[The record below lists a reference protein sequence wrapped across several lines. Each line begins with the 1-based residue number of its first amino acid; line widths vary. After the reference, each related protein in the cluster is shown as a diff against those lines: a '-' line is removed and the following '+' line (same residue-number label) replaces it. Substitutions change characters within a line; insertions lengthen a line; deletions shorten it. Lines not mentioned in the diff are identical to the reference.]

1 MPGGRYHTLA
11 WLLWLLGAASLALL
25 NQQPL
30 LQVLLCLAVGAVFRT
45 CAPPSEVRQGWSAF
59 LRLGFFAWAI
69 ALAFNLLSVHAG
81 RYVLFRLPK
90 AWPLVGGPI
99 TLEALLYGLASGASL
114 FAILLVFATF
124 NAVVDMHR
132 LLRWVP
138 AGLSEAGLVVSIAV
152 TFVPQLLTA
161 WREIRDAQRVRGH
174 RVQGLRALVPLVVP
188 LLTMA
193 LERSLTLAESMEAR
207 GFGGATS
214 PTSRWGRA
222 AIPVLT
228 VLGLAL
234 ALAGLTLQ
242 ALRLD
247 AGPGAWLTVAA
258 GLGMSLGAVALQGWA
273 AHRSRYSRE
282 RWGPADTWV
291 AAASALSF
299 AILVL
304 RRFTSPSAFL
314 YYPYPPSSPWP
325 TFDPLAGLAAVLL
338 AAPALAG
345 TWGEEGGKEG
355 AP

>member
-25 NQQPL
+25 NRQPL

-69 ALAFNLLSVHAG
+69 ALVFNLLSVHAG
-81 RYVLFRLPK
+81 RYVLFRLPA

-114 FAILLVFATF
+114 FAVLLVFATF
-124 NAVVDMHR
+124 NTVVDMHR

-138 AGLSEAGLVVSIAV
+138 AGLAGAGLVVSIAI

-161 WREIRDAQRVRGH
+161 WQEIRDAQRVRGH

-193 LERSLTLAESMEAR
+193 LERSLILAESMEAR
-207 GFGGATS
+207 GFGGTALPIS
-214 PTSRWGRA
+214 GWARG
-222 AIPVLT
+222 AISALT
-228 VLGLAL
+228 LLGLAL
-234 ALAGLTLQ
+234 ALGGLTLQ
-242 ALRLD
+242 ALHLD
-247 AGPGAWLTVAA
+247 AGPWGWFAVAA
-258 GLGMSLGAVALQGWA
+258 GLGMALGAVVWQGKA
-273 AHRSRYSRE
+273 SHRSRYARE

-291 AAASALSF
+291 AAASALSL
-299 AILVL
+299 AIFVV
-304 RRFTSPSAFL
+304 RRLTLPAAFL
-314 YYPYPPSSPWP
+314 YYPYPPYTPWP
-325 TFDPLAGLAAVLL
+325 TFDPLAGLGAVLL
-338 AAPALAG
+338 AAPALMVGAR
-345 TWGEEGGKEG
+345 GEEE

>member
-45 CAPPSEVRQGWSAF
+45 CAPPSEARQGWSAF

-69 ALAFNLLSVHAG
+69 ALAFNLLSVHVG
-81 RYVLFRLPK
+81 RYVLFRLPE

-114 FAILLVFATF
+114 FAVLLVFATF

-138 AGLSEAGLVVSIAV
+138 AGLAGAGLVVSIAI

-207 GFGGATS
+207 GFSSAALPATGWA
-214 PTSRWGRA
+214 RG
-222 AIPVLT
+222 AIPALT

-234 ALAGLTLQ
+234 ALGGLTLQ
-242 ALRLD
+242 ALRL
-247 AGPGAWLTVAA
+247 AVGPWGWLGVAA
-258 GLGMSLGAVALQGWA
+258 GLGMALGAVAWQGRMA
-273 AHRSRYSRE
+273 RRSRYSRE

-291 AAASALSF
+291 AAASALSL
-299 AILVL
+299 AILVA
-304 RRFTSPSAFL
+304 RRLTLPAAFL
-314 YYPYPPSSPWP
+314 YYPYPPHTPWP
-325 TFDPLAGLAAVLL
+325 TFDSLAGLAAVLL

-345 TWGEEGGKEG
+345 ARGEEE